1 MFVRTFYN
9 GFSSEER
16 DFRKKR
22 RRDRPLRWQTIVL
35 NHPVI
40 DEALTSRVQMVVECQ
55 WLSLEGLM
63 EDLIM
68 YIFEES
74 GLNELVEG
82 LEVVVEEWEYFPKM
96 TDNSAAAKSGR
107 VVYLVV
113 EVAKSLLE
121 DEDIYEEIYRETI
134 CNSIWEYTRKVL
146 SAEFRAFLADPEL
159 SSYNNSL
166 PPLE

>member
-82 LEVVVEEWEYFPKM
+82 LEVVVEEWEYE
-96 TDNSAAAKSGR
+96 ARSGR

-134 CNSIWEYTRKVL
+134 CNSIWDYTRKVL